1 MTIARPAVVFGL
13 IVVSLTRSS
22 NGRLRFL
29 MWVDFQQIAIA
40 ITTQMIH
47 HSQGQLRN
55 QESENRFRVSCS
67 ISDDGEKK
75 GLGTFL
81 TPFLSCKPIT
91 QSDAVANSDWPLML
105 PVRRP
110 EYRQGRTARMGS
122 VAKQQQTEVCTSN
135 FDGLR
140 ASR

>member
-1 MTIARPAVVFGL
+1 
-13 IVVSLTRSS
+13 
-22 NGRLRFL
+22 
-29 MWVDFQQIAIA
+29 MWVDFQQTAIVVTA
-40 ITTQMIH
+40 QMIP
-47 HSQGQLRN
+47 HSQGKLRN